1 MSIFHSD
8 PILVHL
14 REEAINR
21 DEWAS
26 TRFFSR
32 YFARHI
38 FSEIEWIHGTEVP
51 PREHHSQLRMDIAV
65 QHYST
70 GQRTLMFRLIGQAKK
85 GRATPAKIVEVETQA
100 YQLCQAY
107 MIDKSIRSVWAI
119 TYFGSKAR
127 LWACELKGSGWLDPF
142 YPLEGTWQR
151 DAYRDIL
158 EFETEF
164 LWAFQKIKAIAVPD
178 PESFDDIYAEEGNT
192 TVTQTLAGSSYNQS
206 STQAY
211 HLDGSSAQSYDA
223 SMDVDTEPTSAFTRT
238 VNGSEYSSVQISKVA
253 DGWTTLRLKNGSKV
267 SVRCSKWDKAI
278 IINRDGSRNTGF
290 IAETTNNKYRTWDDP
305 TGKGREKP
313 RISSL
318 VSNDML

>member
-142 YPLEGTWQR
+142 YPLEGGHGER

-238 VNGSEYSSVQISKVA
+238 AQ
-253 DGWTTLRLKNGSKV
+253 NGSKV

-305 TGKGREKP
+305 TGKGKGK
-313 RISSL
+313 SHGL
-318 VSNDML
+318 VH

>member
-127 LWACELKGSGWLDPF
+127 L
-142 YPLEGTWQR
+142 
-151 DAYRDIL
+151 DIL

-305 TGKGREKP
+305 TGKGKGK
-313 RISSL
+313 SHGL
-318 VSNDML
+318 VH